1 MSLQQLITKFIFK
14 LPDGLL
20 VRMAGG
26 KPVEVRG
33 RVLEPQLQL
42 VAWNGRNAPP
52 MSSLDAETVQAAV
65 RDQLAMMAAPLEPG
79 VSTEDFTIPG
89 PDRNEIPVRLYKPA
103 GQDATVPL
111 LVYYHM
117 GGGVVGD
124 LETCHAWCSI
134 LASVARGPVLSVD
147 YRLAPQHKFPA
158 GIDDAI
164 AAYEWGVRHAGDY
177 GAPEGMAA
185 VGGDSMGGNFSAII
199 AQEMQREHKPLPVYQ
214 LLIYPAVDM
223 VEELPSKTE
232 FGETFSLSTDTM
244 NWFMEQYLPDDFDMA
259 DPLLSPGQTAEL
271 DGLPPAILIT
281 AGHDPLCD
289 EGDEYA
295 KRLGKAGVPVVHKRY
310 DTLPHAFTAFTGF
323 SPGSRKACL
332 EIASMV
338 KDLVSKL

>member
-1 MSLQQLITKFIFK
+1 
-14 LPDGLL
+14 LL

-42 VAWNGRNAPP
+42 VGWNGRNAPP
-52 MSSLDAETVQAAV
+52 MSSLEPEVVQAAV
-65 RDQLAMMAAPLEPG
+65 KEQLGMLAAPIEPG
-79 VSTEDFTIPG
+79 VSAEDFTIPG

-103 GQDATVPL
+103 SQDSSVPL
-111 LVYYHM
+111 LIYYHM

-134 LASVARGPVLSVD
+134 LASVTHGPVLSVD

-158 GIDDAI
+158 GIDDSI
-164 AAYEWGVRHAGDY
+164 AAYEWGVRNAGKF

-185 VGGDSMGGNFSAII
+185 VGGDSMGGNFSAIVC
-199 AQEMQREHKPLPVYQ
+199 QEMQREHKPLPTYQ

-223 VEELPSKTE
+223 VEEFPSRAE
-232 FGETFSLSTDTM
+232 FSETFSLSTDTM
-244 NWFMEQYLPDDFDMA
+244 NWFMEQYLPDDFNMA
-259 DPLLSPGQTAEL
+259 DPMLSPGQTAEL
-271 DGLPPAILIT
+271 DGLPPAIVIT

-289 EGDEYA
+289 EGDDYA
-295 KRLGKAGVPVVHKRY
+295 KRLKRAGVKVTHKRY

-323 SPGSRKACL
+323 SPGSRSACL
-332 EIASMV
+332 EIAGMV
-338 KDLVSKL
+338 KDLVAKL

>member
-1 MSLQQLITKFIFK
+1 MSLQQIITKFIFK

-52 MSSLDAETVQAAV
+52 MSTLEPEVVQAAV
-65 RDQLAMMAAPLEPG
+65 KEQLAMLEAPLEPG
-79 VSTEDFTIPG
+79 VTTENFTIPG
-89 PDRNEIPVRLYKPA
+89 PDRNEIPVRLYKPS
-103 GQDATVPL
+103 GQDSSVPL

-124 LETCHAWCSI
+124 LETCNAWCSI
-134 LASVARGPVLSVD
+134 LASVTKGPVLSVD

-158 GIDDAI
+158 GIDDCI
-164 AAYEWGVRHAGDY
+164 AAYEWGVRNAGKY

-199 AQEMQREHKPLPVYQ
+199 SQEMQREHKPLPVYQ

-223 VEELPSKTE
+223 VEEFPSRTE
-232 FGETFSLSTDTM
+232 FGATFSLSTDTM
-244 NWFMEQYLPDDFDMA
+244 HWFTEQYLP
-259 DPLLSPGQTAEL
+259 
-271 DGLPPAILIT
+271 
-281 AGHDPLCD
+281 
-289 EGDEYA
+289 
-295 KRLGKAGVPVVHKRY
+295 
-310 DTLPHAFTAFTGF
+310 
-323 SPGSRKACL
+323 
-332 EIASMV
+332 
-338 KDLVSKL
+338 

>member
-134 LASVARGPVLSVD
+134 LASVTRGPVLSVD
-147 YRLAPQHKFPA
+147 YRS
-158 GIDDAI
+158 GTT
-164 AAYEWGVRHAGDY
+164 
-177 GAPEGMAA
+177 
-185 VGGDSMGGNFSAII
+185 
-199 AQEMQREHKPLPVYQ
+199 AQVSGRDRRCHR
-214 LLIYPAVDM
+214 
-223 VEELPSKTE
+223 
-232 FGETFSLSTDTM
+232 
-244 NWFMEQYLPDDFDMA
+244 
-259 DPLLSPGQTAEL
+259 
-271 DGLPPAILIT
+271 GL
-281 AGHDPLCD
+281 
-289 EGDEYA
+289 
-295 KRLGKAGVPVVHKRY
+295 
-310 DTLPHAFTAFTGF
+310 
-323 SPGSRKACL
+323 
-332 EIASMV
+332 
-338 KDLVSKL
+338 